1 MRTPPLLLRL
11 AVLPG
16 GLLLAGP
23 AVGQR
28 PSAAP
33 VTFRYTPAQLDCA
46 VFHERST
53 GELQSQTGA
62 RRRRETV
69 RRAGTL
75 RLRARAAGDTI
86 ALEAW
91 YDSLAV
97 SREGPEST
105 LTPDTDG
112 LLGGRFRGRLAVT
125 GTYAAEARPFVPDE
139 VAEVADL
146 AGAMEDLLPPLP
158 PVALAPDQSWG
169 DGSSLELRRL
179 ADSTAGDRVIQR
191 LALRARSESG
201 LADVRSDT
209 LQLPAREVTV
219 EDGRLDWDPLAGLV
233 RRVRH
238 IVVETS
244 VPAGGPLKLPL
255 QSRLEQTVTLTRGR
269 RACPAGSP

>member
-1 MRTPPLLLRL
+1 M
-11 AVLPG
+11 
-16 GLLLAGP
+16 P
-23 AVGQR
+23 AVSAFGQG
-28 PSAAP
+28 PTAP
-33 VTFRYTPAQLDCA
+33 PVAFRYMASQLDCA
-46 VFHERST
+46 VFHERSA

-69 RRAGTL
+69 RRAGVL
-75 RLRARAAGDTI
+75 RLRARPLADIIG
-86 ALEAW
+86 LEAW

-97 SREGPEST
+97 SREGPEAT

-112 LLGGRFRGRLAVT
+112 LLGGRYRGKLSAT
-125 GTYAAEARPFVPDE
+125 GAYAAEARPFVPDE

-146 AGAMEDLLPPLP
+146 AGVLDDLLPPLP
-158 PVALAPDQSWG
+158 PVALAPGQSWG
-169 DGSSLELRRL
+169 EGSSLELRRL
-179 ADSTAGDRVIQR
+179 ADSAAGGRQVLR
-191 LALRARSESG
+191 LALRARTESG
-201 LADVRSDT
+201 LAAVRSDT

-219 EDGRLDWDPLAGLV
+219 EEGRLDWDPAVGLI

-269 RACPAGSP
+269 RACPAGS